1 MGLDEWGGRA
11 GGRAGGRMGGE
22 RSKVC
27 LCKCIV
33 IKPVHK
39 NDEHTLKG
47 RGW

>member
-1 MGLDEWGGRA
+1 MNGAGGREGGRA
-11 GGRAGGRMGGE
+11 GGWGE
-22 RSKVC
+22 SVVKFVYVNV
-27 LCKCIV
+27 IV